1 MTVEELE
8 GKLTNIYHEF
18 AETISENETDEQIVA
33 RSKEWFVKRLSEET
47 DNKEAI
53 ESIAN
58 QLVGCLKQASVLSN
72 LEKEKMNKVWMCSG
86 STYTQVSSGYSVE
99 QSLPVGIYS
108 ICLTMTGYHLD
119 RYADKFVFPYKMYG
133 LQNEFIDHVIKTY
146 HATEGNLGIMLTGTK
161 GTGKTVTAKELANKL
176 NLPII
181 IVKDMGDHNQS
192 MIEFLSGIE
201 GDCILFL
208 DEFEKNFSESDSTIL
223 QIMDGVYNSKYRKVF
238 LLTTNAMTI
247 NENMVGRPSRIRY
260 VKEFGNLD
268 ALNEYYEY
276 RRHNFHSLSYFYVS
290 SDIKFANLSVGDDFY
305 DEEII
310 AIDKKLGIVVT
321 KENNEVNYYWV
332 KDPNSKPS
340 LYRRGTYNSLVL

>member
-72 LEKEKMNKVWMCSG
+72 LEKEKMNKVWVCSG

-181 IVKDMGDHNQS
+181 IVKDMGDHN
-192 MIEFLSGIE
+192 
-201 GDCILFL
+201 
-208 DEFEKNFSESDSTIL
+208 
-223 QIMDGVYNSKYRKVF
+223 
-238 LLTTNAMTI
+238 
-247 NENMVGRPSRIRY
+247 
-260 VKEFGNLD
+260 
-268 ALNEYYEY
+268 
-276 RRHNFHSLSYFYVS
+276 
-290 SDIKFANLSVGDDFY
+290 
-305 DEEII
+305 
-310 AIDKKLGIVVT
+310 
-321 KENNEVNYYWV
+321 
-332 KDPNSKPS
+332 
-340 LYRRGTYNSLVL
+340 